1 MPQPR
6 LLVIQH
12 NLDDSLNELGG
23 ALVAAGMHID
33 TWCTFLTETP
43 PQPLESFDGVLSL
56 GGTDSVADEAR
67 LPWIAQERR
76 LTEAALASGM
86 PILGVCFGAQM
97 LARAAGAEIM
107 PAPRPEIGWHEVQMD
122 PAAASDPVLA
132 ALGQRP
138 QVFQFHYDTFTT
150 PDAALV
156 MGAAN
161 GMTQAFRIGDSAWG
175 VQFHVEANPALIHA
189 WIATFDEDMAHA
201 GVDFDQ
207 VRAQTA
213 EHWRGARDRSDGLA
227 AAFAE
232 RVTAHALIRHG

>member
-1 MPQPR
+1 VPQPR

-67 LPWIAQERR
+67 LPWITQERH
-76 LTEAALASGM
+76 LTEAALANGT
-86 PILGVCFGAQM
+86 PILGICFGAQM
-97 LARAAGAEIM
+97 LARAAGAEIT
-107 PAPRPEIGWHEVQMD
+107 PAPRPEIGWHEIQMD
-122 PAAASDPVLA
+122 PAAAADPVLA

-138 QVFQFHYDTFTT
+138 HVFQFHYDTFTT
-150 PDAALV
+150 PDAAVV

-189 WIATFDEDMAHA
+189 WIATFDEDMAQA
-201 GVDFDQ
+201 GVDFAEE
-207 VRAQTA
+207 RAHTA

-232 RVTAHALIRHG
+232 RVTAHALVRHG